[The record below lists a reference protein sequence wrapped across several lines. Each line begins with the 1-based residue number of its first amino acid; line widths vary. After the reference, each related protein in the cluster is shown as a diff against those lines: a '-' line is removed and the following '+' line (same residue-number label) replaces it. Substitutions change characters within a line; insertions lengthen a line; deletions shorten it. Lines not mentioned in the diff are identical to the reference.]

1 MKYAS
6 HRIEGAVSVVTLE
19 RPERLNAM
27 SAELLA
33 DMHAALV
40 QAQTDPQTRA
50 IVLTGAGRAFC
61 AGDDLKEFG
70 EQSRSAEAIAATC
83 DSIQGITRDI
93 MFGPKLVV
101 GAVHGYAVGGGFEWV
116 LNCDMVVAADDLVCF
131 FPEMALGHFVTGGV
145 THLLPLMLGH
155 QRAMELMVL
164 GERHDAAALHRLGIV
179 NRVVPLAEM
188 LPQAMA
194 LARPGGGA
202 LAAGDLAAQARHHE
216 PVGRPAGERARART
230 PGGHRL
236 LRQRRHGAA
245 HPGLRRRAPVAARA
259 WASVLRR
266 GAPPAPAIRA

>member
-40 QAQTDPQTRA
+40 QAQTDRQTRA

-194 LARPGGGA
+194 LAH
-202 LAAGDLAAQARHHE
+202 Q
-216 PVGRPAGERARART
+216 
-230 PGGHRL
+230 
-236 LRQRRHGAA
+236 
-245 HPGLRRRAPVAARA
+245 VAARSPLA
-259 WASVLRR
+259 TSRLKRVITSQLGGQLASALELERQAAIDCFASADTARR
-266 GAPPAPAIRA
+266 IQAFADERL